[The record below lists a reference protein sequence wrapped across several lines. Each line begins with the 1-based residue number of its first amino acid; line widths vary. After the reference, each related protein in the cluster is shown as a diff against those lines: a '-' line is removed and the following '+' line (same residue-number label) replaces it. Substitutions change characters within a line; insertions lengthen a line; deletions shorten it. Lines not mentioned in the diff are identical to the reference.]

1 MLSALKV
8 LLVEDHAFQRRLGL
22 RLLESAGVQHALE
35 AADGEAALAILQAEE
50 TPVDVVLIDL
60 DLPGMDGVQLI
71 RAIADGRCA
80 RAVALVSASDAAVQH
95 TVAMMSRA
103 AGLRMLGCVEKP
115 LTAERLQH
123 VLETYLQGEPAPSAD
138 LEDDL
143 CPEALAR
150 ALAAGEI
157 HPYFQ
162 PQVELR
168 SGRVLG
174 VEALA
179 RWHRSDG
186 SVISAGRFIHLLEQ
200 GQQTAALAEL
210 TLRASAQAWRGWVE
224 AGLRLKVSINLSAA
238 DLHDAS
244 IADRYEAIA
253 RDEGIPTDCIVL
265 ELTESSVIADT
276 VRGLGTLARLRL
288 KGFGLS
294 IDDFGTGYSSFS
306 QLAQLPFTE
315 LKLDRSFVSEVDRM
329 PKNRAML
336 SAALDL
342 ARRLHLEVVAEGVE
356 RVEEWQVLAELGC
369 DAAQGWLIAPAV
381 SANELPSIVQRWH
394 SSKV

>member
-1 MLSALKV
+1 
-8 LLVEDHAFQRRLGL
+8 
-22 RLLESAGVQHALE
+22 
-35 AADGEAALAILQAEE
+35 
-50 TPVDVVLIDL
+50 
-60 DLPGMDGVQLI
+60 
-71 RAIADGRCA
+71 
-80 RAVALVSASDAAVQH
+80 
-95 TVAMMSRA
+95 
-103 AGLRMLGCVEKP
+103 
-115 LTAERLQH
+115 
-123 VLETYLQGEPAPSAD
+123 
-138 LEDDL
+138 
-143 CPEALAR
+143 
-150 ALAAGEI
+150 LAAGEI

-179 RWHRSDG
+179 RWHRNDG
-186 SVISAGRFIHLLEQ
+186 RVISAGRFIHLLEQ

-210 TLRASAQAWRGWVE
+210 TLRASAQAWRSWAD

-253 RDEGIPTDCIVL
+253 REEGMPTDCVVL

-369 DAAQGWLIAPAV
+369 DTAQGWLIAPAV